1 MESIETME
9 GIEISLAMVGAR
21 RDVAMMSVSGY
32 VDTMTC
38 SILLNKITEN
48 LNRGTLH
55 IIVDM
60 AQVNYVS
67 SAGWGVFVGEIKG
80 IREQGGDLKLV
91 QMTPE
96 VYDVFEMLEFNRIL
110 SHYDSIE
117 EAVNDFDI
125 SIGLDITRSVKNNYE
140 AHHPHDTRLANTA
153 DLPKRPSER
162 VPKSERGSYTYQKK
176 KVDTRVLPLTEKV
189 KCVVIDD
196 PTRGVLKIQKEL
208 QRKRYGKVKVGSVKL
223 YRLLRKINL
232 ETKEKRYR
240 FYRSR

>member
-1 MESIETME
+1 ME
-9 GIEISLAMVGAR
+9 GIEITQGKVGAR
-21 RDVAMMSVSGY
+21 RDIAMLLVRGY

-48 LNRGTLH
+48 LNQGLLH

-80 IREQGGDLKLV
+80 IRERGGDLKIV

-110 SHYDSIE
+110 SYYDSVE
-117 EAVNDFDI
+117 EAIDDFDL
-125 SIGLDITRSVKNNYE
+125 SIGLDLTKSAKRRFSPESPEVKV
-140 AHHPHDTRLANTA
+140 ATPSAASRKSS
-153 DLPKRPSER
+153 DLPKSRY
-162 VPKSERGSYTYQKK
+162 VFKKK
-176 KVDTRVLPLTEKV
+176 KVDPKLLPLTEKI
-189 KCVVIDD
+189 KHAVIED
-196 PTRGVLKIQKEL
+196 PTRGVLKIQKAL
-208 QRKRYGKVKVGSVKL
+208 RAARFGNTKVSAYKIYMML
-223 YRLLRKINL
+223 RRLNL

>member
-1 MESIETME
+1 ME
-9 GIEISLAMVGAR
+9 GIEISQAKVGAR

-38 SILLNKITEN
+38 SILLNKITQN
-48 LNRGTLH
+48 LNGGTLH

-96 VYDVFEMLEFNRIL
+96 VCDVFEMLEFNRIL
-110 SHYDSIE
+110 THYDSIE
-117 EAVNDFDI
+117 EAANDFDI
-125 SIGLDITRSVKNNYE
+125 SIGLDITRSVARSYQAQKPEVNKG
-140 AHHPHDTRLANTA
+140 ADSPTITR
-153 DLPKRPSER
+153 RPTIR
-162 VPKSERGSYTYQKK
+162 PGKQHGQPYAFQKK
-176 KVDTRVLPLTEKV
+176 QVDTRVLPLTEKI
-189 KCVVIDD
+189 KHIVIDD
-196 PTRGVLKIQKEL
+196 PTRGVFKIQKEL
-208 QRKRYGKVKVGSVKL
+208 CRKRYGRVKIGALKL
-223 YRLLRKINL
+223 YRVMRKVNL

>member
-1 MESIETME
+1 ME
-9 GIEISLAMVGAR
+9 GIEITQGKVGAR
-21 RDVAMMSVSGY
+21 RDIAMLLVRGY

-48 LNRGTLH
+48 LNQGTLH

-80 IREQGGDLKLV
+80 IRERGGDLKIV

-110 SHYDSIE
+110 SYYDSVE
-117 EAVNDFDI
+117 EAIDDFDLA
-125 SIGLDITRSVKNNYE
+125 IGLDLTKSTKRRFSPESPEVQAAAPTPAPRKSSE
-140 AHHPHDTRLANTA
+140 
-153 DLPKRPSER
+153 LPKSRY
-162 VPKSERGSYTYQKK
+162 VFKKK
-176 KVDTRVLPLTEKV
+176 KVDPRLLPLTEKI
-189 KCVVIDD
+189 KHVVIDD
-196 PTRGVLKIQKEL
+196 PTRGVLKIQKALRTE
-208 QRKRYGKVKVGSVKL
+208 RFGNTKVGA
-223 YRLLRKINL
+223 YRIYSLLRRLNL

>member
-1 MESIETME
+1 ME
-9 GIEISLAMVGAR
+9 GIEIAQGKVGAR
-21 RDVAMMSVSGY
+21 RDIAMLTVKGY

-48 LNRGTLH
+48 LNSGHLH

-80 IREQGGDLKLV
+80 IRERGGDLKIV

-110 SHYDSIE
+110 SYYETVE
-117 EAVNDFDI
+117 EAINDFDL
-125 SIGLDITRSVKNNYE
+125 SIGLDITKSVQRSYDIAVQKGPGPSSEGAQGPAPQRSGSPSTGYMRKRKKFD
-140 AHHPHDTRLANTA
+140 PRL
-153 DLPKRPSER
+153 
-162 VPKSERGSYTYQKK
+162 
-176 KVDTRVLPLTEKV
+176 LPLTEKV
-189 KCVVIDD
+189 KQVVIED
-196 PTRGVLKIQKEL
+196 PTRGAWGVRRALRGQK
-208 QRKRYGKVKVGSVKL
+208 YGGTKVNIFKVYG
-223 YRLLRKINL
+223 LLRKLNL
-232 ETKEKRYR
+232 DSKEKRYR

>member
-1 MESIETME
+1 ME
-9 GIEISLAMVGAR
+9 GIEISQSKVGAR
-21 RDVAMMSVSGY
+21 RDISMLTVRGY

-48 LNRGTLH
+48 LNSGTLQV
-55 IIVDM
+55 IVDM

-80 IREQGGDLKLV
+80 IRERGGDLKIV

-110 SHYDSIE
+110 SYYDSIE
-117 EAVNDFDI
+117 EAINDFDI
-125 SIGLDITRSVKNNYE
+125 SIGLDITKSVKRSFAPSTNKVQ
-140 AHHPHDTRLANTA
+140 ATA
-153 DLPKRPSER
+153 PTAVQRSTQGSPKLPKSRYVFKKQKIDER
-162 VPKSERGSYTYQKK
+162 L
-176 KVDTRVLPLTEKV
+176 LPLTEKI
-189 KCVVIDD
+189 KLVVIDD
-196 PTRGVLKIQKEL
+196 PTRGVLKIKKIL
-208 QRKRYGKVKVGSVKL
+208 KTQRFGFTKAGLFQLNS
-223 YRLLRKINL
+223 LLRKLNL